1 MKSHELK
8 LIKCIIY
15 FIKQNEMWFDGDNY
29 YVLKQW
35 LIKDDR
41 IGEQLLYSSS
51 RSRLTLPGPNDLYL
65 LISFV
70 THTNT

>member
-1 MKSHELK
+1 
-8 LIKCIIY
+8 
-15 FIKQNEMWFDGDNY
+15 MWFDGDNY